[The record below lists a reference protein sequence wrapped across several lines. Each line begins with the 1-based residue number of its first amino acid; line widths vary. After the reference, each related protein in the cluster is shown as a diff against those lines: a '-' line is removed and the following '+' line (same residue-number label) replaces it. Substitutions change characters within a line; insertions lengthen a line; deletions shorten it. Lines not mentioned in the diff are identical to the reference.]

1 MDNLYLIIA
10 AVIIVFLFLRRFSTA
25 NDKAIKNLTAEEAY
39 ELIKSNKD
47 VVIID
52 VRTKDEYMKGHI
64 PGSKSFPVGELS
76 TRLSELQKY
85 KDKPVL
91 VHCAS
96 GGRSPAALRILLKN
110 DFSQILHLKRGLM
123 GWNYGLK

>member
-25 NDKAIKNLTAEEAY
+25 NNKAIKNLTAEEAY

-64 PGSKSFPVGELS
+64 SGSKSIPVGELS